1 MSPKHCNN
9 QDLLAYLDG
18 ELPSRQAFEVSEHL
32 SSCWRCRSRAGDL
45 ENQIRTLTREFTAG
59 NFPDRTTVTAAKNTF
74 LKWRDEYDRESSA
87 IRFVFLDPPV
97 PTPVVLALLALAL
110 IVLALFTH
118 SRPHLSPQRVL
129 ARAQSAEQL
138 VIANA
143 SIHESYLIEI
153 KRNSTSI
160 PAPKSNLEI
169 WSEPSAD
176 RFAWRLKDQQHHLQF
191 AEWNPGRGEHYVFDR
206 TSSAAIPKKSA
217 DKTSS
222 ASLVE
227 IFEPSSTLEQANL
240 SFVGWVKSRRWRVI
254 SIATDFASFSSQND
268 TSFSMRRVRSLS
280 GALTLVLKAVCIRG
294 DKKLELLL
302 QVDEA
307 TGRPFAE
314 IARVTDSHS
323 SIEFR
328 VLVNRVESVHVISAA
343 LKVFRPEIAILREH
357 PAKPLVASRP
367 VHPRAANS
375 YVDPRLLD
383 DAEVQVLYTLHRAGL
398 CLGAPITVD
407 QNRQLSFVHLD
418 QNWQPSF
425 VHVDGLV
432 ENPQVR
438 DKIVSDVAALT
449 SARLVRINLK
459 TFEEAAAGSAPLRFQ
474 AAAGPAGSTTVPV
487 ETLIDQSPLPEDK
500 KSALKKNIAEVS
512 NQLVSATETL
522 SRESW
527 ALNRLAKQFSPN
539 QIDTLGIESRNLL
552 AMMANDHLLALD
564 HTISTIN
571 TLTAPFSPVAAP
583 GNPSAD
589 RPFPA
594 AAVDNTNVNDWGKA
608 FNGLT
613 DQAEFINRQSQFLF
627 ALGGS
632 SQLTPSDS
640 AQHLLAALQNFPQI
654 LAQAGIRVKELN
666 KDVNSVLTSPPKQT
680 VRSKTTQPL
689 TKSTTEVDQ

>member
-18 ELPSRQAFEVSEHL
+18 ELPSREAFAVSEHL

-45 ENQIRTLTREFTAG
+45 ENQIRTLAQEFTAG
-59 NFPDRTTVTAAKNTF
+59 NFPNQTTVTAAKNNF
-74 LKWRDEYDRESSA
+74 LKWRADYDRESSA
-87 IRFVFLDPPV
+87 VKFVLLDPNLPGPAV
-97 PTPVVLALLALAL
+97 AALLAFAL
-110 IVLALFTH
+110 IVVAILFP
-118 SRPHLSPQRVL
+118 SQPKLSPQRVL

-138 VIANA
+138 VLAQA
-143 SIHESYLIEI
+143 SVHESYLIEI

-160 PAPKSNLEI
+160 PAPKNNLEV

-206 TSSAAIPKKSA
+206 NSSAAVRGKSS

-240 SFVGWVKSRRWRVI
+240 SFVSWIKSRRWRLI
-254 SIATDFASFSSQND
+254 SIAADFASFSSQND
-268 TSFSMRRVRSLS
+268 ASFSMRRIRSS
-280 GALTLVLKAVCIRG
+280 NGPSTLVLRAVCIRG
-294 DKKLELLL
+294 EKKLELLL
-302 QVDEA
+302 NVDEA
-307 TGRPFAE
+307 TGQPSAE

-323 SIEFR
+323 SIEFHL
-328 VLVNRVESVHVISAA
+328 LVRRVESVRVVSAA
-343 LKVFRPEIAILREH
+343 LKAFQPEIAILNEH
-357 PAKPLVASRP
+357 STKPFIASRP
-367 VHPRAANS
+367 VYPRAPNRF
-375 YVDPRLLD
+375 VDPRLLD

-407 QNRQLSFVHLD
+407 QN
-418 QNWQPSF
+418 WQPSF

-438 DKIVSDVAALT
+438 DKIVSDVAALA
-449 SARLVRINLK
+449 SARLVRLNLK
-459 TFEEAAAGSAPLRFQ
+459 TFEEAATGSAPLRSQ
-474 AAAGPAGSTTVPV
+474 AAAGPSGSTSVPI
-487 ETLIDQSPLPEDK
+487 ETLINQSSLPEDK
-500 KSALKKNIAEVS
+500 KSALKKNIADVS
-512 NQLVSATETL
+512 NQLISATETL

-527 ALNRLAKQFSPN
+527 ALNRLAKQFSPH
-539 QIDTLGIESRNLL
+539 QIDSLGIESRNLL

-564 HTISTIN
+564 HTISTIGS
-571 TLTAPFSPVAAP
+571 LTVPFSPVAAP
-583 GNPSAD
+583 GNTSAD
-589 RPFPA
+589 RPFTA
-594 AAVDNTNVNDWGKA
+594 AAADNTNVNDWGEA
-608 FNGLT
+608 FTSLT

-640 AQHLLAALQNFPQI
+640 TRHLLAAIQTFPHA

-666 KDVNSVLTSPPKQT
+666 KDVNSAFTPPPKQT
-680 VRSKTTQPL
+680 ARSKTAPPL

>member
-18 ELPSRQAFEVSEHL
+18 ELPWREAFVVSEHL

-45 ENQIRTLTREFTAG
+45 ENQIRTLAREFTAG
-59 NFPDRTTVTAAKNTF
+59 NFPDQATVTAAKNNF
-74 LKWRDEYDRESSA
+74 LKWRAEFDRESSA
-87 IRFVFLDPPV
+87 MRFVFLDPPV
-97 PTPVVLALLALAL
+97 PKPVVLALVALAL
-110 IVLALFTH
+110 IVIALFTR
-118 SRPHLSPQRVL
+118 SRPQLSPQRVL

-138 VIANA
+138 VLAQA
-143 SIHESYLIEI
+143 SVHESYLIEI

-160 PAPKSNLEI
+160 PAPKNNLEV

-176 RFAWRLKDQQHHLQF
+176 RFAWRIKDQQHHLQF

-206 TSSAAIPKKSA
+206 NSSAAIRGKSS

-240 SFVGWVKSRRWRVI
+240 SFVHWVKSRRWRLI

-268 TSFSMRRVRSLS
+268 ASFSMRRVRSSS
-280 GALTLVLKAVCIRG
+280 GASILVLKAECIRG

-307 TGRPFAE
+307 TGRPSAE
-314 IARVTDSHS
+314 IARVTDSRS

-328 VLVNRVESVHVISAA
+328 VLVNRIESVHVVSTAF
-343 LKVFRPEIAILREH
+343 KVFRPEIAILNENST
-357 PAKPLVASRP
+357 KPFIASRP
-367 VHPRAANS
+367 VYPRARNRF
-375 YVDPRLLD
+375 VDPRLLD

-407 QNRQLSFVHLD
+407 QNRQ
-418 QNWQPSF
+418 PSF
-425 VHVDGLV
+425 VYVDGLV

-438 DKIVSDVAALT
+438 DKIVSDVAALA
-449 SARLVRINLK
+449 SARLVRLNLK
-459 TFEEAAAGSAPLRFQ
+459 TFEEAATGSAPLRSQ
-474 AAAGPAGSTTVPV
+474 AAAGPAGSTTVPI
-487 ETLIDQSPLPEDK
+487 EALINQSSLPEDK
-500 KSALKKNIAEVS
+500 KSALKKNIADVS
-512 NQLVSATETL
+512 NQLISATETL

-527 ALNRLAKQFSPN
+527 ALNRLAQQFSPN
-539 QIDTLGIESRNLL
+539 QIHSLGIESRNLL

-564 HTISTIN
+564 HTISTIGA
-571 TLTAPFSPVAAP
+571 LTAPFSPVAAP
-583 GNPSAD
+583 GNTSAD

-594 AAVDNTNVNDWGKA
+594 AADNTNVNNWGEA
-608 FNGLT
+608 FTSLT
-613 DQAEFINRQSQFLF
+613 DRAEFINRQSQFLF

-640 AQHLLAALQNFPQI
+640 TRHLLAAIQTFPHA

-666 KDVNSVLTSPPKQT
+666 KDVNSAFTPPPKQT
-680 VRSKTTQPL
+680 ARSKTAPPL

>member
-18 ELPSRQAFEVSEHL
+18 ELPSRETIAVGEHL

-59 NFPDRTTVTAAKNTF
+59 NFPDPATVTAAKDKF
-74 LKWRDEYDRESSA
+74 LKWRADYDRESSA
-87 IRFVFLDPPV
+87 IKFVFLDPRLPL
-97 PTPVVLALLALAL
+97 PVVAALVALAL
-110 IVLALFTH
+110 IVLAIATR
-118 SRPHLSPQRVL
+118 SQTNLSPRLVL

-138 VIANA
+138 VLAQA
-143 SIHESYLIEI
+143 SVHESYLIEI

-160 PAPKSNLEI
+160 PAPKNNLDV

-176 RFAWRLKDQQHHLQF
+176 RFAWRLKDQQHRLQF

-206 TSSAAIPKKSA
+206 NSSAAIRGKSSN
-217 DKTSS
+217 KTSS

-240 SFVGWVKSRRWRVI
+240 SFVSWVKSRRWRVI

-268 TSFSMRRVRSLS
+268 ASFSMRRVRSLS
-280 GALTLVLKAVCIRG
+280 GASILVLKAECIRG

-307 TGRPFAE
+307 TGRPSAE

-328 VLVNRVESVHVISAA
+328 VLVNRIESVHVVSAA
-343 LKVFRPEIAILREH
+343 LKVFRPEIAILNEH
-357 PAKPLVASRP
+357 PANALVAARP
-367 VHPRAANS
+367 VYRRAANRF
-375 YVDPRLLD
+375 VDPRLLD

-407 QNRQLSFVHLD
+407 QNRQ
-418 QNWQPSF
+418 PSF

-438 DKIVSDVAALT
+438 DKIVSDVAALA

-459 TFEEAAAGSAPLRFQ
+459 TFEEAAAGSEPLRFQ

-571 TLTAPFSPVAAP
+571 TLTAPFSTVATSA
-583 GNPSAD
+583 NTSAD
-589 RPFPA
+589 RFTA
-594 AAVDNTNVNDWGKA
+594 VVDNTNVNDWGKA

-640 AQHLLAALQNFPQI
+640 ARHLLAALQNFPQI